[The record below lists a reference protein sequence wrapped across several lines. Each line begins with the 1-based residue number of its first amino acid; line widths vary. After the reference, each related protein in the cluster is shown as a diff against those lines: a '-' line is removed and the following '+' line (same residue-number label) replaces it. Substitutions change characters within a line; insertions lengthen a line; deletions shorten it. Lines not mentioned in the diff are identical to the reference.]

1 MRILFIGDII
11 GRVGRRAIGNFL
23 PKIIDKEQIGFVIAN
38 GENLAGGIGIT
49 PDTAKELFKMGVDVI
64 TTGNHVWKKKEIIP
78 YLKEEERILRPINYP
93 ELAPGRGFGI
103 YNKEDKKVGV
113 INAEGR
119 IFMNSL
125 DCPFRTTLDAVEEIK
140 RSTSIIIVDFHAEAT
155 SEKEALGW
163 FLDGKI
169 SALIGTHTHVQ
180 TNDDRILLGGTGYIT
195 DAGMTGP
202 VDSVIGINKDIAIK
216 RFLSQMPYKFE
227 VAKGEVELNGV
238 IIDVEDIS
246 GKCIN
251 ISKIKVKTSQI

>member
-1 MRILFIGDII
+1 LRILFIGDII

-125 DCPFRTTLDAVEEIK
+125 DCPFRTTLDAVEKIK
-140 RSTSIIIVDFHAEAT
+140 GLTPIIIVDFHAEAT

-163 FLDGKI
+163 FLDGKV

-180 TNDDRILLGGTGYIT
+180 TNDDRVFPGGTGYIT
-195 DAGMTGP
+195 DVGMTGP

>member
-1 MRILFIGDII
+1 LRILFIGDII

-180 TNDDRILLGGTGYIT
+180 TNDDRILPGGTGYIT

>member
-180 TNDDRILLGGTGYIT
+180 TNDDRILPGGTGYIT